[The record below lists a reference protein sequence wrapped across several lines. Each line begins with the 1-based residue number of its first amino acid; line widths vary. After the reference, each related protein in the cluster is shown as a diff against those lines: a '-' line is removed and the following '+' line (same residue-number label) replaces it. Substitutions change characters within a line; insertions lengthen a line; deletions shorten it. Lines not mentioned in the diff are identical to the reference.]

1 MTDEKSRR
9 QPFRFKHRADL
20 MRNITVG
27 TEIVATAHAYHPD
40 LIGLTR
46 VVTKVQTDG
55 FYSKIKGQPEHK
67 WSTCNHGR
75 GFFTPY
81 SKASFYRFN
90 GGTVQVL
97 NPRLQDGSVLYE
109 MEVYPPAPQINEQTN
124 NVKKEDNSMNEWD
137 HLRRQAERMKQEYPA
152 GTRIL
157 LINMGKDPRPVE
169 AGTRG
174 TVKAV
179 DDIGTVHCDFDNGRQ
194 LGLIPGEDSF
204 RRLTEQELNAERIQK
219 EADALLESFQKETAR
234 LSNVND
240 PISLHV
246 SPDFQCDQTGGYP
259 CSLVVNWNE
268 NKAWLQLNDSVALEC
283 EDITPYERGCAE
295 WGIRDCWD
303 AEDFNGMLMSLG
315 EDAMDS
321 AWMNPDED
329 EGLVME

>member
-1 MTDEKSRR
+1 MSGSGQKKR
-9 QPFRFKHRADL
+9 QPFHFKHRSDM

-67 WSTCNHGR
+67 WSTCNHGK

-97 NPRLQDGSVLYE
+97 NPRLKDGSVLYE
-109 MEVYPPAPQINEQTN
+109 MEVYPQAAQTKAINRQEEKQ
-124 NVKKEDNSMNEWD
+124 MNEWER
-137 HLRRQAERMKQEYPA
+137 LRRQAERYKQDYPK
-152 GTRIL
+152 GTRVL
-157 LINMGKDPRPVE
+157 LLSMGNDPRPVE
-169 AGTRG
+169 DNTRG
-174 TVKAV
+174 TVMAV
-179 DDIGTVHCDFDNGRQ
+179 DDIGTVHCKFDNGRQ

-204 RRLTEQELNAERIQK
+204 RRLTQEELQTELAAERLK
-219 EADALLESFQKETAR
+219 DYREKTAR
-234 LSNVND
+234 LSQVSD
-240 PISLHV
+240 PDSLYV

-259 CSLVVNWNE
+259 TSLMANWAE
-268 NKAWLQLNDSVALEC
+268 NKAWLELNDTLAQEGDDL
-283 EDITPYERGCAE
+283 TPYEQLCAD

-303 AEDFNGMLMSLG
+303 IEDYNAMVMSLG
-315 EDAMDS
+315 EDAMDNATIYS
-321 AWMNPDED
+321 DED
-329 EGLVME
+329 EGMVME

>member
-1 MTDEKSRR
+1 MTDGKNSR
-9 QPFRFKHRADL
+9 QPLRFKHRADL
-20 MRNITVG
+20 MRHISVG

-40 LIGLTR
+40 LIGLIR

-97 NPRLQDGSVLYE
+97 NSRLKDGSVLYE
-109 MEVYPPAPQINEQTN
+109 MEVYPPQASNYQPKQEE
-124 NVKKEDNSMNEWD
+124 KPMNEMD
-137 HLRRQAERMKQEYPA
+137 RLRRQAERMKQEYPA

-157 LINMGKDPRPVE
+157 LISMGNDPRPVE

-174 TVKAV
+174 TVKVV
-179 DDIGTVHCDFDNGRQ
+179 DDIGTLHCEFDNGRQ
-194 LGLIPGEDSF
+194 LGVVPGEDSF
-204 RRLTEQELNAERIQK
+204 RRLTEQELNAEKIQK
-219 EADALLESFQKETAR
+219 EADALLESFQQETAR
-234 LSNVND
+234 LSNVYD
-240 PISLHV
+240 PISLYV
-246 SPDFQCDQTGGYP
+246 SPDFQCDQVGGFP

-268 NKAWLQLNDSVALEC
+268 NKAWLQLNDSMVLEG
-283 EDITPYERGCAE
+283 EDLTPYERGCAE

-315 EDAMDS
+315 EDAMDN
-321 AWMNPDED
+321 AWMLSDED
-329 EGLVME
+329 EGMGLE

>member
-1 MTDEKSRR
+1 MTDGKNSR
-9 QPFRFKHRADL
+9 QPLRFTHRADL
-20 MRNITVG
+20 MRHISVG

-97 NPRLQDGSVLYE
+97 NSRLEDGSVLYE
-109 MEVYPPAPQINEQTN
+109 MEVYPPQAKNYQRKQEEKP
-124 NVKKEDNSMNEWD
+124 MNEMD
-137 HLRRQAERMKQEYPA
+137 RLRRQAERMKQEYPA

-157 LINMGKDPRPVE
+157 LISMGNDPRPVE

-174 TVKAV
+174 TVKVV
-179 DDIGTVHCDFDNGRQ
+179 DDIGTLHCEFDNGRQ
-194 LGLIPGEDSF
+194 LGVVPGEDSF
-204 RRLTEQELNAERIQK
+204 RRLTEQELNAEKIQK
-219 EADALLESFQKETAR
+219 EADALLESFQQETAR
-234 LSNVND
+234 LSNVYN
-240 PISLHV
+240 PISLYV
-246 SPDFQCDQTGGYP
+246 SPDFQCDQVGGFP

-268 NKAWLQLNDSVALEC
+268 NKAWLQLNDSMALEG
-283 EDITPYERGCAE
+283 EDLTPYERGCAE

-315 EDAMDS
+315 EDAMDN
-321 AWMNPDED
+321 AWMLSDED
-329 EGLVME
+329 EGMGLE